1 MNRKQLTLLIV
12 LGVVVGGLGFYV
24 YNKRQ
29 SSYERGSET
38 DHGQKV
44 LKGLAPGSINDVA
57 QLTIKQGSN
66 EVNLLRAS
74 DGWIVKERGGYP
86 ANFSTISDTVKKFW
100 DLKVTRPVDVG
111 PSRLPRLKLTKDEG
125 TLVDF
130 KDDKGKSIASV
141 TLGLQTSKESGE
153 ESPFGGGS
161 FPNGRYV
168 MRGDDVKTI
177 ALISDPLSVDA
188 KPEDWLNKDW
198 LKVEKVKSVSVVTTN
213 ATNNWKLVRESENGD
228 WKLAD
233 AKAGESTDSGKASG
247 LNYLLSSPTFNDVI
261 VDPKPDKIGLD
272 HPTTAT
278 IETFEGFTYTIK
290 LGKWAGTEDNYAFQ
304 MSVAGNFPKER
315 TPGKDEKKED
325 KEKLDKEFADSR
337 KKLEDKLKNEK
348 QFEKWTYNV
357 SKWTVDNL
365 LKERKDFLAE
375 KKEEP
380 KAENTTPGEE
390 KPGDKQPAVKPAAK

>member
-24 YNKRQ
+24 YNKKQ
-29 SSYERGSET
+29 SSYERGSDTEQ
-38 DHGQKV
+38 GQKV
-44 LKGLAPGSINDVA
+44 LKGIAPGAINDVA
-57 QLTIKQGSN
+57 HVTIKQSSN
-66 EVNLLRAS
+66 EVNLVRVAE
-74 DGWIVKERGGYP
+74 GWSVKERGGYP
-86 ANFSTISDTVKKFW
+86 ANFGTISDTVKKFW
-100 DLKVTRPVDVG
+100 DLKVTRPVEVG
-111 PSRLPRLKLTKDEG
+111 PTRLPRLKLTKEEG
-125 TLVDF
+125 TLIDF
-130 KDDKGKSIASV
+130 KDDKGKSIASI

-168 MRGDDVKTI
+168 MRGDDVKTV

-188 KPEDWLNKDW
+188 KPEDWLNKEW
-198 LKVEKVKSVSVVTTN
+198 FKIEKAKAVSVLSTN

-228 WKLAD
+228 WKLAE
-233 AKAGESTDSGKASG
+233 AKAGETADSGKASG
-247 LNYLLSSPTFNDVI
+247 LNYLLSSPSFNDVI
-261 VDPKPDKIGLD
+261 VDPKPDQTGLG

-278 IETFEGFTYTIK
+278 IETFDGFTYTVK
-290 LGKWAGTEDNYAFQ
+290 LGKLAGAEDNFAFQ
-304 MSVAGNFPKER
+304 MNVSGNFPKER

-325 KEKLDKEFADSR
+325 KEKLDKEFADNH
-337 KKLEDKLKNEK
+337 KKVEEKLKTEK

-365 LKERKDFLAE
+365 LKERKDFLTE

-380 KAENTTPGEE
+380 KAEATAPVE
-390 KPGDKQPAVKPAAK
+390 AKPADTAPKK